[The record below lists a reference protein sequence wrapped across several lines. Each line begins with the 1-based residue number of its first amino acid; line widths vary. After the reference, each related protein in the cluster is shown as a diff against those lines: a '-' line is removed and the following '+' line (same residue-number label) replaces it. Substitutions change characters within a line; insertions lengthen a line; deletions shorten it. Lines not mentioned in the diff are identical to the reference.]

1 MSQMKE
7 EKTEIKLITGI
18 ITMLA
23 ITIACIVFAILCVYG
38 TNFTFINTRTVL
50 FSILSALAFSALCA
64 VAIWFLIRR
73 KTTLFKTSI
82 SVFVFLL
89 FCLVLIFILQKTGFF
104 EIVNDE
110 KALQKYLETAGAWM
124 PLLYVLLQYL
134 QVVVLPIPSV
144 VSTVAGVALFGPFKT
159 IIYSLIGIILGS
171 FTAFFIGR
179 KLGYKAVS
187 WMVGEENLHAWQK
200 KLKGKDNFVL
210 TIMFLMPM
218 FPDDIL
224 CFIAGLSSMTVRYF
238 SIMILITRTIGVA
251 ATCYSV
257 DLIPFNTWWGLMI
270 WGILFVGIGI
280 AFYFIY
286 KNLDKIQAAFSKRFK
301 RSSKKKNTPKGK
313 DEAITGK

>member
-23 ITIACIVFAILCVYG
+23 ITIACIVFAILCIYG

-50 FSILSALAFSALCA
+50 FSVLAALAFSALCA

-110 KALQKYLETAGAWM
+110 KTLQKYLETAGAWM

-179 KLGYKAVS
+179 KLGHKAVS
-187 WMVGEENLHAWQK
+187 WMVGEENLHAWQR

-301 RSSKKKNTPKGK
+301 RSSKKKNAPKGK